1 VTARGLLC
9 AALLW
14 SCATLARAEP
24 GDYASL
30 VNRAV
35 VEFRAGAWE
44 EARALFRAAHQLE
57 PSARTLRGLALT
69 AFELHRYVDC
79 IVELEAALAHPV
91 RPLEAA
97 QRAEAEG
104 LLARAREFVARFT
117 VTTDPEGA
125 ELLVDGAPTVQ
136 RDGALLLDSGPH
148 TLTVQAP
155 GFQTREQQLRVAA
168 GEARTLRVVL
178 QPVQEARPDAA
189 SDGTPVSPGAGPRAP
204 ERRSAHPRYTIA
216 LGSAGAAAVLAGGGL
231 WFAAY
236 AQSKDVQACD
246 ADHDDCAAEAARGR
260 RLESS
265 AYVALGVGAALGG
278 AALAVWLLEG
288 RDKSGSTELAIAP
301 TRLVLRA
308 RF

>member
-1 VTARGLLC
+1 VSARAWLG
-9 AALLW
+9 AVLLW
-14 SCATLARAEP
+14 SLAALARAEP
-24 GDYASL
+24 ADYATL

-44 EARALFRAAHQLE
+44 EARALFRAAHQRE

-79 IVELEAALAHPV
+79 IVELEGALAHAV
-91 RPLEAA
+91 RPLDEA

-104 LLARAREFVARFT
+104 LLLRAREFVARFT
-117 VTTDPEGA
+117 VTTEPEGA
-125 ELLVDGAPTVQ
+125 EILVDGAPTVQ
-136 RDGALLLDSGPH
+136 REGARLLDPGLH

-155 GFQTREQQLRVAA
+155 GFQPREQQLRVAA

-178 QPVQEARPDAA
+178 VPMRDEPEVL
-189 SDGTPVSPGAGPRAP
+189 PGASPAVVPGTEPRLP

-216 LGSAGAAAVLAGGGL
+216 FGSAGAAALVAGGGL

-236 AQSKDVQACD
+236 AQSKDVQDCD
-246 ADHDDCAAEAARGR
+246 AAHDDCAAEATRGR

-265 AYVALGVGAALGG
+265 AYVAMGLGAALGIAG
-278 AALAVWLLEG
+278 LTVWLLDG
-288 RDKSGSTELAIAP
+288 RGNASTELAVAP